1 MQRKIAVAACFWAL
15 LSPAAFAQSPIQDL
29 EPTAVSNPYLTTVLP
44 APVSVTDITA
54 AVPNAAHTCR
64 RAWRCGPYD
73 CGWRQI
79 CGRANWRP
87 FWRTHHSP
95 WRRHQWRRH
104 YW

>member
-1 MQRKIAVAACFWAL
+1 MRR
-15 LSPAAFAQSPIQDL
+15 P
-29 EPTAVSNPYLTTVLP
+29 VL
-44 APVSVTDITA
+44 TA
-54 AVPNAAHTCR
+54 ALTVVLLAAGAAKAAPLTPAREETTTASGGLARDSENPCR

-79 CGRANWRP
+79 CAATRQPTWQRDHY
-87 FWRTHHSP
+87 F

>member
-1 MQRKIAVAACFWAL
+1 MRRPAL
-15 LSPAAFAQSPIQDL
+15 
-29 EPTAVSNPYLTTVLP
+29 
-44 APVSVTDITA
+44 TA
-54 AVPNAAHTCR
+54 ALAIVLLATGVARAAPLTPAKEATVTANTGMARDNDTCR

-79 CGRANWRP
+79 CASATQRPNWQG
-87 FWRTHHSP
+87 HHYF